1 MRLLASERGAHP
13 TEVSDR
19 MRLLAKVL
27 TSLRPD
33 LDNGRLAVGFIQE
46 RFNTLAP
53 AEARIKS
60 PHAMGAMLRNAGLSV
75 SAGKLN
81 ANGRRSTRCLLW
93 DHKSEDFVQT
103 SLQTLQ
109 TLENQSL
116 HPGASASKDFADN
129 ADKADMVSWK

>member
-1 MRLLASERGAHP
+1 MQLLAR
-13 TEVSDR
+13 
-19 MRLLAKVL
+19 VL

-53 AEARIKS
+53 MEARIKS
-60 PHAMGAMLRNAGLSV
+60 PHAMGAMLRSAGLSV

-103 SLQTLQ
+103 LQTLK
-109 TLENQSL
+109 NQSL
-116 HPGASASKDFADN
+116 HPGAPASEDFADN
-129 ADKADMVSWK
+129 ADKADMVSEG